1 MTQTTP
7 LVLSWG
13 VIGRPPHGVPRQWPV
28 VVRYGM
34 RHTTGASLS
43 SWFLKAAGL
52 SCSTTT
58 AGSWFQSP
66 TVLAANE
73 LRSPDEDAPI
83 ALNLN
88 RWFALVLLSAAT
100 KPIWS
105 GPTAT
110 CPVTTLYN
118 KPVWGLADDHSDLA
132 NRDHA
137 AYGSHWMSSCDPPW
151 KTSPIAA
158 VFSPVSHN
166 PWLNEG
172 PKLVLHIPKWSGG
185 SCSVLCGDLWCSED
199 HIHSYTHCTDT
210 VEYLQNLSNR
220 LKLNDSINTI

>member
-1 MTQTTP
+1 MAGGLDKGTRADQPAAGGAQRWDRQPVGWPVGRWSFLYIYRLTS
-7 LVLSWG
+7 VLSWG
-13 VIGRPPHGVPRQWPV
+13 VIGRPPHGVSRQWVV

-34 RHTTGASLS
+34 RHATGASLS
-43 SWFLKAAGL
+43 TWFSKAAGL

-118 KPVWGLADDHSDLA
+118 KASLRSRRRSLRSRQPRSCSIRVALDVVLWSPLTNLADRRCILSSKSQSHGRMRVP
-132 NRDHA
+132 NWCCKFQCG
-137 AYGSHWMSSCDPPW
+137 AYIL
-151 KTSPIAA
+151 T
-158 VFSPVSHN
+158 
-166 PWLNEG
+166 
-172 PKLVLHIPKWSGG
+172 
-185 SCSVLCGDLWCSED
+185 
-199 HIHSYTHCTDT
+199 
-210 VEYLQNLSNR
+210 
-220 LKLNDSINTI
+220 